1 MINKNHQTLCVLEF
15 KWSSDGNENFL
26 EVKENEANEQ
36 HKSIIEAL
44 NAAAL
49 EWTFEQINFVAGR
62 HGAVVEDDFSV

>member
-1 MINKNHQTLCVLEF
+1 VINKNHQTLCVLEF

-36 HKSIIEAL
+36 HKSIIEVL

>member
-26 EVKENEANEQ
+26 EVKEDEANEQ
-36 HKSIIEAL
+36 HKSIIEVL